1 METDHN
7 EPPGETAPAQA
18 VATFDTIPAPRVVVG
33 DRGAG
38 WIVEG
43 WDLFKQAKASWL
55 LLALVGVIWLEL
67 LDSFRLL
74 AFFDSLFSFVLS
86 AGLLLACQ
94 ANYRQHPFNPA
105 ILLAGFR
112 REYLGR
118 LLGANLVLIGL
129 SLLIAGVGLGDLL
142 WRVAGDESLQNLLR
156 RMAAQSDV
164 TDPVFMNTLLEIDAA
179 FGLMG
184 LLFRTLVILLLVI
197 PLLAAAWFAP
207 ALIVL
212 GNCDVKTALWY
223 SMKAATHNV
232 LSFLIYGVLLL
243 ILALLALLPWH
254 LGYLLLIPVFQLSV
268 YLSYRDIFVN

>member
-1 METDHN
+1 METAPN
-7 EPPGETAPAQA
+7 MPPTETAPAEA
-18 VATFDTIPAPRVVVG
+18 AATFDTVHAPRVVVG

-38 WIVEG
+38 WIVEA
-43 WDLFKQAKASWL
+43 WDLFKQAKLSWL
-55 LLALVGVIWLEL
+55 LLALVGVVWLEL
-67 LDSFRLL
+67 LDSFSLL
-74 AFFDSLFSFVLS
+74 EVFDSLFSFVIS
-86 AGLLLACQ
+86 AGLMLACQ
-94 ANYRQHPFNPA
+94 ANYRQQSFNPA
-105 ILLAGFR
+105 LLVAGFR

-142 WRVAGDESLQNLLR
+142 WRIAGDESLQNLLKKA
-156 RMAAQSDV
+156 AAQSDI
-164 TDPVFMNTLLEIDAA
+164 TDPEFMNTLAEVDQA

-184 LLFRTLVILLLVI
+184 LLLRIVVILLLAL

-212 GNCDVKTALWY
+212 GNCNVKTALWY
-223 SMKAATHNV
+223 SMKAATENV

-243 ILALLALLPWH
+243 ILALLMLLPWH
-254 LGYLLLIPVFQLSV
+254 IGYLLLIPLFQLSV